1 MALWRRWSGGGGGG
15 EEGGRARTN
24 LHLSCPAAIQLH
36 VYIRLIRSSLR
47 RIHKMPPNKCP
58 PSFSL
63 DYAPAS
69 PRGWPPITFHLYWPS
84 GEFIVADTVSLDV
97 LIKQYEQ
104 DLEEGL
110 IAPALRIDDDTHG
123 DRNYFFYVLVWNG
136 IELSQSK
143 SRTFLEFVEEHGIPV
158 EEPVEVMVVL
168 REISRELPLPY
179 HPLPPPEYPLTHR

>member
-1 MALWRRWSGGGGGG
+1 MASWRRWSGGGGGG
-15 EEGGRARTN
+15 EEGGGPARTY
-24 LHLSCPAAIQLH
+24 IYH
-36 VYIRLIRSSLR
+36 VLQPFSFTCIFRSSVLR
-47 RIHKMPPNKCP
+47 RIHEMPPNKCP

-69 PRGWPPITFHLYWPS
+69 PRGWPLITLHLYWPS

-110 IAPALRIDDDTHG
+110 IAPALLIDDDTHC

-158 EEPVEVMVVL
+158 EEPVVVMVVL
-168 REISRELPLPY
+168 REISTELPLPY

>member
-1 MALWRRWSGGGGGG
+1 
-15 EEGGRARTN
+15 
-24 LHLSCPAAIQLH
+24 
-36 VYIRLIRSSLR
+36 
-47 RIHKMPPNKCP
+47 MPPNKCH

-69 PRGWPPITFHLYWPS
+69 PRGWPLITFHLYWPS

-110 IAPALRIDDDTHG
+110 IAPALLIENDTHG
-123 DRNYFFYVLVWNG
+123 DRNYFFYVLVWNN

-143 SRTFLEFVEEHGIPV
+143 SRTFLEFVEEHDILV
-158 EEPVEVMVVL
+158 EEPVVVMVVL
-168 REISRELPLPY
+168 REISTELPLPY
-179 HPLPPPEYPLTHR
+179 HPLPPPEYPSTHR